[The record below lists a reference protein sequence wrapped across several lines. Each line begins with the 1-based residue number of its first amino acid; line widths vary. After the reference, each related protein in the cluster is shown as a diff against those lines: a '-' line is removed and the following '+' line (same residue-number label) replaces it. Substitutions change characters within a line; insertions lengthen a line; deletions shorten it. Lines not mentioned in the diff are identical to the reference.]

1 MRCLSRN
8 KQTIYYAL
16 YIGETETRDADGYL
30 TGERPAEYSE
40 PVAVRMNVSAARGSA
55 ELDQFGAG
63 TDYTHTLVSCD
74 MDCPINENSILWIG
88 RTPENGTP
96 HNFVVSRVAKS
107 LNSVTYA
114 VREVSVGR

>member
-8 KQTIYYAL
+8 KQTIYYAQRT
-16 YIGETETRDADGYL
+16 GETVARDADGYV

-114 VREVSVGR
+114 LREVSVGK

>member
-8 KQTIYYAL
+8 KQTVYYAL
-16 YIGETETRDADGYL
+16 YTGEAVARDAEGYV

-40 PVAVRMNVSAARGSA
+40 PVAVRMSVSAARGSA

-63 TDYTHTLVSCD
+63 TDYTHTLVTSD
-74 MDCPINENSILWIG
+74 LTCPINENSILWIG
-88 RTPENGTP
+88 RTPENDTK

-114 VREVSVGR
+114 VREVSVG